1 VLILG
6 ARGLARRLLCLRSR
20 QSRRASQENDMQ
32 TLDNDDLVTATG
44 GTIRIPNID
53 PLPRPW
59 PSPSPLPFPRPL
71 PQPLPFPYP
80 IPADPRLIASK

>member
-1 VLILG
+1 
-6 ARGLARRLLCLRSR
+6 
-20 QSRRASQENDMQ
+20 MQ

-53 PLPRPW
+53 PLPLPRPW
-59 PSPSPLPFPRPL
+59 PSPSPLPFPRPPRPL